1 MSATEKSEILA
12 LVAKSGLS
20 RRRALTQL
28 RLPKST
34 YYRWLRR
41 QAEGRLQDRKGGS
54 PTPWNRLRP
63 EEEAKILAQA
73 RASPE
78 LSARQLAVR
87 IVDSEC
93 WYISESTVFRILKRE
108 GLIKPA
114 EIVGFKA
121 SKEYHRKTKRPNELW
136 ATDCAH
142 LKIMGWGWYYLVT
155 VMDDYSRFILA
166 WELKNDMA
174 AGSLI
179 DVVQQAVDLTGMSN
193 VPVEDRTVL
202 LSDNGP
208 GYLSRQFGEYLRL
221 VRIRHI
227 VASPYH
233 PQTNGKIERY
243 HRTIKGEI
251 NLVPYEMP
259 GELEEAIKAFIKYY
273 NYRRYHEGLSDV
285 TPYDVDTGRHPEI
298 LQKRKEAKDRTLQV
312 RKDYNRTVREQDSSL

>member
-1 MSATEKSEILA
+1 MSAIEKGEILS
-12 LVAKSGLS
+12 LVANSGLPRS
-20 RRRALTQL
+20 RALTQL
-28 RLPKST
+28 GLPRST

-41 QAEGRLQDRKGGS
+41 QAEGRLQDKKGGS
-54 PTPWNRLRP
+54 PTPWNKLRP
-63 EEEAKILAQA
+63 EEEAKILTQA

-78 LSARQLAVR
+78 LSARQLALR
-87 IVDSEC
+87 IVDSEGL
-93 WYISESTVFRILKRE
+93 YVSESTVFRILKRE

-121 SKEYHRKTKRPNELW
+121 GKEYHRKTKRPNELW

-142 LKIMGWGWYYLVT
+142 LKVVSWGWYYLVT
-155 VMDDYSRFILA
+155 VMDDFSRFILA
-166 WELKNDMA
+166 WELKSDMA

-179 DVVQQAVDLTGMSN
+179 DVVQQAVDLTGMSD

-221 VRIRHI
+221 VGIRHI
-227 VASPYH
+227 IASPYH

-251 NLVPYEMP
+251 KLVPYEMP
-259 GELEEAIKAFIKYY
+259 GELTEAIKAFIEYY
-273 NYRRYHEGLSDV
+273 NYRRYHEGLGDV
-285 TPYDVDTGRHPEI
+285 TPYDVYTGRHLEVI
-298 LQKRKEAKDRTLQV
+298 QRRKEAKNRTLQA
-312 RKDYNRTVREQDSSL
+312 RRDYNRAVREQDSGL

>member
-1 MSATEKSEILA
+1 VSAANKIEILA
-12 LVAKSGLS
+12 FVAKSGLP
-20 RRRALTQL
+20 RRKALGQL
-28 RLPKST
+28 GLPRST

-41 QAEGRLQDRKGGS
+41 QVEGRLQDKKGGS
-54 PTPWNRLRP
+54 PIPWNKLRP
-63 EEEAKILAQA
+63 EEEDKILVLA

-78 LSARQLAVR
+78 LSPRQLALE
-87 IVDSEC
+87 IVDSGDL
-93 WYISESTVFRILKRE
+93 YVSESTVFRIMRRE

-121 SKEYHRKTKRPNELW
+121 GKEYHRKTKKPNELW

-142 LKIMGWGWYYLVT
+142 LKVVDWGWYYMVT

-166 WELKNDMA
+166 WELKSDMA
-174 AGSLI
+174 AGPLI
-179 DVVQQAVDLTGMSN
+179 DVIQQAVDLTGMTD

-208 GYLSRQFGEYLRL
+208 GYLSRQFSEYLRL
-221 VRIRHI
+221 VGVRHI

-251 NLVPYEMP
+251 NQVPYEMP
-259 GELEEAIKAFIKYY
+259 SELKEAIRAFIDYY
-273 NYRRYHEGLSDV
+273 NYRRYHEGLGDV
-285 TPYDVDTGRHPEI
+285 TPYDVYTGGHLEVIQR
-298 LQKRKEAKDRTLQV
+298 RKEVKSRTLQA
-312 RKDYNRTVREQDSSL
+312 RRDYNRAVRKQDSGL